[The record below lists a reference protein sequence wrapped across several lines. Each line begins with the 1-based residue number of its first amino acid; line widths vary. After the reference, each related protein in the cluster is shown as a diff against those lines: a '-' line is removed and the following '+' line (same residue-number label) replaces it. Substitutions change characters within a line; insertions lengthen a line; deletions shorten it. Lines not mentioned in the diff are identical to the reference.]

1 MKRRSFLVTA
11 GGAAMA
17 AGGAEILRAPNVI
30 AQPKFR
36 WRMPTYWATA
46 NDVLLGGAQQF
57 ARLVDDMS
65 EGRLKIEVFAGGTLV
80 SPSELFDACA
90 EGRVEM
96 YNAAAYYWAG
106 KEPAVQWF
114 SAVPFGLDPIATYA
128 WYYYGDGLK
137 LWEETYAAFNLV
149 PRPSG
154 ATGPQMMGWFK
165 RKLNAITDFKGLK
178 MRIPGLGA
186 RVFARTG
193 GVVVL
198 LAPADIYASLER
210 GVIDAAEWIGP
221 HDDLKLGLQYAAR
234 YYYYP
239 GWHEPGTTGEFVVNK
254 RAYEGLPV
262 DLRRILDCAA
272 ATIHMLQYAEY
283 ESRNA
288 AALARIKTEFKD
300 KVELVELPGEILK
313 ELKRIAA
320 ETNKEES
327 ERSPQ
332 ARKVYASYTKFQQQ
346 QRDWTSLSLG
356 SYHRLVTL

>member
-1 MKRRSFLVTA
+1 MKRRTFLVTA
-11 GGAAMA
+11 GAAA
-17 AGGAEILRAPNVI
+17 AGGHAMADAPTVI

-36 WRMPTYWATA
+36 WRMPTYWAPA
-46 NDVLLGGAQQF
+46 NDVLLGGAQRF
-57 ARLVDDMS
+57 ARIVDEMS
-65 EGRLKIEVFAGGTLV
+65 GGRLKIDVFPGGALIAPADV
-80 SPSELFDACA
+80 FDACA
-90 EGRVEM
+90 QGKVEM

-137 LWEETYAAFNLV
+137 LWEETYAAFNLI

-165 RKLNAITDFKGLK
+165 RKLHAIADFKGLK

-186 RVFARTG
+186 RVFARAG

-198 LAPADIYASLER
+198 LAPAEIYASLER

-221 HDDLKLGLQYAAR
+221 HDDLKLGLHHAAR

-239 GWHEPGTTGEFVVNK
+239 GWHEPGTTGEFGFNK

-262 DLRRILDCAA
+262 DLRRILDYAA
-272 ATIHMLQYAEY
+272 ATVQTVQYGEY

-288 AALARIKTEFKD
+288 AALARIETEFND
-300 KVELVELPGEILK
+300 KVELVELPGDILK
-313 ELKRIAA
+313 ELKRVAA

-332 ARKVYASYTKFQQQ
+332 ARKVYASYTRFQQQ
-346 QRDWTSLSLG
+346 QRNWTSLSMG
-356 SYHRLVTL
+356 SYHRLVSL

>member
-1 MKRRSFLVTA
+1 MKRRSFLTTA
-11 GGAAMA
+11 GAVAVVAGAPTM
-17 AGGAEILRAPNVI
+17 IDVPNVI
-30 AQPKFR
+30 AQPRFR
-36 WRMPTYWATA
+36 WRMPTYWAPA

-57 ARLVDDMS
+57 ARIVDEMS
-65 EGRLKIEVFAGGTLV
+65 GGRLKIDVFAGGALMA
-80 SPSELFDACA
+80 PSDVFDACA
-90 EGRVEM
+90 QGSVEM
-96 YNAAAYYWAG
+96 YNAAAHYWAG

-114 SAVPFGLDPIATYA
+114 SAVPFGLDPIATYT
-128 WYYYGDGLK
+128 WYYHGDGLK
-137 LWEETYAAFNLV
+137 LWEETYATFNLV

-154 ATGPQMMGWFK
+154 ATGPQMMGWFR
-165 RKLNAITDFKGLK
+165 RKISAMADFNGLK

-186 RVFARTG
+186 RVFARVG

-210 GVIDAAEWIGP
+210 GVIDAAEWTGP
-221 HDDLKLGLQYAAR
+221 HDDLKLGLHKAAR

-239 GWHEPGTTGEFVVNK
+239 GWHEPGATGEFVFNK
-254 RAYEGLPV
+254 KAYEGLPV
-262 DLRRILDCAA
+262 DLRRILDYAA
-272 ATIHMLQYAEY
+272 ATMRTFGYVEY

-300 KVELVELPGEILK
+300 NVELLELPGEILK

-346 QRDWTSLSLG
+346 HRDWTSISMG
-356 SYHRLVTL
+356 SYHRLVNL